1 LLSTTFFHIWGG
13 LRGIDLDA
21 TGNLKNSLFSFK
33 LSYEEGTNGYF
44 DGNIRNQYW
53 KSNIDG
59 VQRAYE
65 YSYDKA
71 SRIISGAYGSTKAG
85 ENYALNG
92 VTYDLNGNI
101 TTLSRNGYKSNNT
114 FGLVDNLGY
123 SYQTNSNKIQS
134 VSDNSG
140 ETASFTDATGA
151 TDYTY
156 SLDGSLTSDANKG
169 ISLIEYNY
177 LKLPKRIVQNGVTTL
192 IQYDAMGKKLKETI
206 GTQVT
211 DYVGNKIYKANI
223 LYQIAHDEGRII
235 GGEYEYHIKDHLGNL
250 RVAFRDS
257 SGIAKITQ
265 SNAYGC
271 WGENLPTLGY
281 LKSTW
286 SKDFFKFTGKE
297 ELQGTGYIDF
307 GARLYDPL
315 VPHFTTIDPL
325 SELSR
330 RFSPFTYAN
339 NNPLRFI
346 DPDGMMATETVG
358 ADGLTNDQ
366 WLSAGGDFGRE
377 KEYRQENDDKDKKK
391 KKEET
396 KKILPTVAQV
406 TSNGLNPNGDGISP
420 DYTIESILI
429 GERVFKPLESVF
441 GKILGKLFGTSS
453 KFGTL
458 QYASKFGIQEA
469 DILRQAVIN
478 QLGRGSGLQVHHLL
492 EQRFAQI
499 LGQNADDML
508 SIVVTRAEHDV
519 FTAGWRTQIGLN
531 GWVNS
536 IVTTSTASRQIIE
549 NAAKIIYKDYPEI
562 LKALKL

>member
-330 RFSPFTYAN
+330 RFSPFTYAQ

-358 ADGLTNDQ
+358 ADGLTSSQWVAARGSIGKEDEFKNVNKENKTRNDRISTTITFE
-366 WLSAGGDFGRE
+366 LNE
-377 KEYRQENDDKDKKK
+377 KDKKTYPKFSQLVQGLRDYVK
-391 KKEET
+391 KNKNVMQA
-396 KKILPTVAQV
+396 L
-406 TSNGLNPNGDGISP
+406 L
-420 DYTIESILI
+420 DY
-429 GERVFKPLESVF
+429 
-441 GKILGKLFGTSS
+441 
-453 KFGTL
+453 
-458 QYASKFGIQEA
+458 
-469 DILRQAVIN
+469 
-478 QLGRGSGLQVHHLL
+478 SGL
-492 EQRFAQI
+492 
-499 LGQNADDML
+499 
-508 SIVVTRAEHDV
+508 S
-519 FTAGWRTQIGLN
+519 
-531 GWVNS
+531 
-536 IVTTSTASRQIIE
+536 
-549 NAAKIIYKDYPEI
+549 KKEI
-562 LKALKL
+562 LKALEYDNGPQINIVELTDLYGYFDRNESMDAINVDKSWVLGYEKAQLNSTKEATGFVLAATLLHEFVHLGRYSKGLSEGIYDYGFGFEKGAFGGNIIEKENAIKLYKKYFQK